1 MFYLFSLQFWT
12 LIEFR
17 KKSNNLTRED
27 LKNILLKGKL
37 SPIYLKQQFYKEVY
51 DVDLKVLDTYIDAVL
66 DRVVDNNT
74 GARELKQIV
83 FSSLNDISHTL
94 QSKKNRGKYSEVI
107 VDKEILSDSKVYTL
121 KKR

>member
-1 MFYLFSLQFWT
+1 M
-12 LIEFR
+12 
-17 KKSNNLTRED
+17 
-27 LKNILLKGKL
+27 
-37 SPIYLKQQFYKEVY
+37 KQQFYKEVY